1 MFFVLSVIPSSFC
14 SFVGLFVT
22 CSFVPYIAGSA
33 AGVLSRTRKA
43 SQRLNELAVWG
54 YFTQICDALLHMHGQ
69 RIMHRDLKPA
79 NVLVCRDGTVKLGDL
94 GLGR

>member
-1 MFFVLSVIPSSFC
+1 ML
-14 SFVGLFVT
+14 
-22 CSFVPYIAGSA
+22 A
-33 AGVLSRTRKA
+33 RTRLA
-43 SQRLNELAVWG
+43 RERLSELAVWG

-79 NVLVCRDGTVKLGDL
+79 NVLVRLDGTIKLGDL

>member
-1 MFFVLSVIPSSFC
+1 MCCLP
-14 SFVGLFVT
+14 T
-22 CSFVPYIAGSA
+22 
-33 AGVLSRTRKA
+33 GVLSRTRQA
-43 SQRLNELAVWG
+43 GERLSELTVWG

-79 NVLVCRDGTVKLGDL
+79 NVLVGLDGTVKLGDL

>member
-1 MFFVLSVIPSSFC
+1 LARKRHEKRRLS
-14 SFVGLFVT
+14 
-22 CSFVPYIAGSA
+22 
-33 AGVLSRTRKA
+33 
-43 SQRLNELAVWG
+43 ELTVWG

-79 NVLVCRDGTVKLGDL
+79 NILVGLDGTVKLGDL